1 MTFIHPFTKPTLD
14 KDAVYWLINI
24 QIRHAIFRGSQNK
37 DKGSKKRQL
46 EEEKWTVIIVFL
58 LVGATSMPIFHDS
71 TDPQID
77 DLKVHL
83 TTCSTFRF
91 DASRTHT
98 ADTTRTAYH
107 VN

>member
-1 MTFIHPFTKPTLD
+1 MANKYPNSTRYISGQPEQGQGKQKAAARGREIDSYNCFPFSRSD
-14 KDAVYWLINI
+14 IDQY
-24 QIRHAIFRGSQNK
+24 S
-37 DKGSKKRQL
+37 
-46 EEEKWTVIIVFL
+46 
-58 LVGATSMPIFHDS
+58 LVHLPIFHDS